1 MKQVCSTQQMRNY
14 DRFLIES
21 KNIPGIKLME
31 NAASGVLAYILEN
44 TVHENVLIVC
54 GKGNNGGD
62 GLALLLLL
70 NRNGINASAVLLA
83 DDSDISGDAAYY
95 LSLVRKNKLNCVNA
109 TDDEGVIN
117 SIMDNRYDL
126 AVDAIFGTGLCR
138 DVTGHFK
145 TAIDCI
151 NSLGASKLSVDIPSG
166 INGDDGQICGT
177 CVNADATVTFVAYK
191 RGLLLFPG
199 RNFCGT
205 TVVHSICD
213 DHPEPDSSMDSF
225 LMQEVDVKKLLP
237 PRSLD
242 SHKGKN
248 GKALVIAGSFKYRGA
263 AALCTKA
270 ALRGGCGLLRLICP
284 EAVVSHIS
292 QIPEVMLSS
301 DFDDYDSIDFS
312 VLAEALN
319 LSDCIAIGP
328 GMGNSNGVSDVTETV
343 LNTKKR
349 CIVDADALNAISLH
363 ETLLE
368 CLHSNVILTPH
379 YGEMARLTKTTVH
392 EIAKDP
398 CGAAMELSRKTGTV
412 VLLKGA
418 TTIICDGN
426 KTCFSTF
433 GNPGLAKGGSGD
445 VLCGIILAMLSQGL
459 KPFEAAI
466 AGAYILGHSADEAMQ
481 ILSNRMLIASDVIDA
496 ISLM

>member
-199 RNFCGT
+199 RNF
-205 TVVHSICD
+205 
-213 DHPEPDSSMDSF
+213 
-225 LMQEVDVKKLLP
+225 LP
-237 PRSLD
+237 W
-242 SHKGKN
+242 
-248 GKALVIAGSFKYRGA
+248 A
-263 AALCTKA
+263 
-270 ALRGGCGLLRLICP
+270 
-284 EAVVSHIS
+284 
-292 QIPEVMLSS
+292 
-301 DFDDYDSIDFS
+301 
-312 VLAEALN
+312 
-319 LSDCIAIGP
+319 
-328 GMGNSNGVSDVTETV
+328 
-343 LNTKKR
+343 
-349 CIVDADALNAISLH
+349 
-363 ETLLE
+363 
-368 CLHSNVILTPH
+368 
-379 YGEMARLTKTTVH
+379 
-392 EIAKDP
+392 
-398 CGAAMELSRKTGTV
+398 
-412 VLLKGA
+412 
-418 TTIICDGN
+418 
-426 KTCFSTF
+426 
-433 GNPGLAKGGSGD
+433 
-445 VLCGIILAMLSQGL
+445 
-459 KPFEAAI
+459 
-466 AGAYILGHSADEAMQ
+466 
-481 ILSNRMLIASDVIDA
+481 
-496 ISLM
+496 

>member
-191 RGLLLFPG
+191 RGLLLFPEET
-199 RNFCGT
+199 F
-205 TVVHSICD
+205 
-213 DHPEPDSSMDSF
+213 
-225 LMQEVDVKKLLP
+225 
-237 PRSLD
+237 
-242 SHKGKN
+242 
-248 GKALVIAGSFKYRGA
+248 
-263 AALCTKA
+263 AAL
-270 ALRGGCGLLRLICP
+270 LLFTRF
-284 EAVVSHIS
+284 A
-292 QIPEVMLSS
+292 
-301 DFDDYDSIDFS
+301 
-312 VLAEALN
+312 
-319 LSDCIAIGP
+319 
-328 GMGNSNGVSDVTETV
+328 
-343 LNTKKR
+343 
-349 CIVDADALNAISLH
+349 
-363 ETLLE
+363 
-368 CLHSNVILTPH
+368 
-379 YGEMARLTKTTVH
+379 
-392 EIAKDP
+392 
-398 CGAAMELSRKTGTV
+398 
-412 VLLKGA
+412 
-418 TTIICDGN
+418 TIIPN
-426 KTCFSTF
+426 PTHLWTAFSCR
-433 GNPGLAKGGSGD
+433 K
-445 VLCGIILAMLSQGL
+445 
-459 KPFEAAI
+459 
-466 AGAYILGHSADEAMQ
+466 
-481 ILSNRMLIASDVIDA
+481 
-496 ISLM
+496 LM